1 MSIELEWI
9 VDQYYN
15 KIQYNKFSN
24 IRNSRERLA
33 QIIFLNNTT
42 SDPYINGLT
51 LLPHYWVS
59 ASTVLY
65 SPVSGYALLHIL
77 DLHDAREARMEVEEE
92 DMVGGRLT

>member
-1 MSIELEWI
+1 MKMSIELEWI

-51 LLPHYWVS
+51 LLPPSLLGLCINS
-59 ASTVLY
+59 AVQPCQWICTAPHSR
-65 SPVSGYALLHIL
+65 SS
-77 DLHDAREARMEVEEE
+77 
-92 DMVGGRLT
+92 